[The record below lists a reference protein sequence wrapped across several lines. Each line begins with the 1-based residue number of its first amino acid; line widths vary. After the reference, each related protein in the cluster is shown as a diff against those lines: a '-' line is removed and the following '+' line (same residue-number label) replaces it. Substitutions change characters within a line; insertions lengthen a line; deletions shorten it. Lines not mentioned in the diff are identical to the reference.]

1 MPYKIIQKPK
11 RKWEVINERTGRITA
26 NNTTLTKAKK
36 QIRLLHAIEHNPQ
49 FLLKK

>member
-1 MPYKIIQKPK
+1 MPYKIIAQPK
-11 RKWEVINERTGRITA
+11 RKWDVVNERTGRITA

-36 QIRLLHAIEHNPQ
+36 QIRLLYAVEHNPH